1 MAAVKMQATR
11 GQKIWR
17 SLRRDKGAVVGA
29 VLIGLVVL
37 MAAGADLAPWGPAEM
52 DWDVSMDADA
62 PTVLPPSARHWLGTD
77 RTTYDVFSRL
87 LYGARLSLLTG
98 LAAVALALFL
108 GVPLG
113 ALSGYAGGYV
123 DSVIMRAV
131 DVMLAFPSIVLA
143 IAIATILDQRSVTT
157 VIIAVGVV
165 NVPTIARQV
174 RASVLQVKSQ
184 EFVVAAQA
192 MGLGPVRILMRH
204 VLPNCLAPI
213 IVLSTLG
220 VGYAI
225 LSAAGLNFLGLGPE
239 PTVAEWGV
247 MLTDGYSYVL
257 QDQQWVVVPPGAAIA
272 VTVLGFN
279 LVGDGLRKAL
289 DPRAR

>member
-1 MAAVKMQATR
+1 MEELKVVDTR
-11 GQKIWR
+11 GVKIWR
-17 SLRRDKGAVVGA
+17 SLRRDKGAMLGA
-29 VLIGLVVL
+29 SFILLVVV
-37 MAAGADLAPWGPAEM
+37 MAACANLAPFGPAEM
-52 DWDVSMDADA
+52 DWDVSLEADA
-62 PTVLPPSARHWLGTD
+62 PTVLPPSAKHWLGTD

-98 LAAVALALFL
+98 LAAVALALL
-108 GVPLG
+108 VGVPLG
-113 ALSGYAGGYV
+113 ALSGYAGGRV
-123 DSVIMRAV
+123 DGLIMRCV

-143 IAIATILDQRSVTT
+143 IAIATLLNQRSVTT

-174 RASVLQVKSQ
+174 RASVLQVKTQ
-184 EFVVAAQA
+184 EFVLAAQA
-192 MGLGPVRILMRH
+192 MGLGPVRILARH

-257 QDQQWVVVPPGAAIA
+257 QDQQWVVIPPGAAIA
-272 VTVLGFN
+272 ITVLGFN